1 MSNWTTP
8 FSCGSM
14 TPSLINGETMIFQL
28 LIRALFIYLAYTFFK
43 AVWRSY
49 KTIEG
54 FKKAAQT
61 GAGAAHATNVNT
73 KNSAGVYEA
82 EFRVVSERDQ

>member
-1 MSNWTTP
+1 
-8 FSCGSM
+8 
-14 TPSLINGETMIFQL
+14 MIFQL